1 MVFMMVTGDFL
12 AMSSSTDNVR
22 PSPKP
27 SVWRI
32 RNLTLAGLVMGI
44 ADLAFC
50 VSCLAA
56 GKFALALDLRSLQ
69 TFAVVTL
76 VFSGQAVFYV
86 SRERDHLWSSRP
98 GTWVVASSLVDV
110 SLVWILA
117 ASGILMA
124 ALPLGI
130 IASLFFAAIGLAF
143 LLDGVKLAMFRRF
156 PVNS

>member
-1 MVFMMVTGDFL
+1 
-12 AMSSSTDNVR
+12 
-22 PSPKP
+22 
-27 SVWRI
+27 
-32 RNLTLAGLVMGI
+32 
-44 ADLAFC
+44 

-117 ASGILMA
+117 ANGILMA